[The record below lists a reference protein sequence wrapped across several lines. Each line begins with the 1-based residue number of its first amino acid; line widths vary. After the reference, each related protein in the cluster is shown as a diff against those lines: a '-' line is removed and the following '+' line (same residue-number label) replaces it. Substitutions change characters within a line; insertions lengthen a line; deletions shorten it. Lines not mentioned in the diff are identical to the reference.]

1 MRAAGRKK
9 VRVPWLKVAR
19 EPNSYLDAEMLPEEF
34 NVLDP
39 SKLTKAMVGRLWDHW
54 SERAEADLP
63 ILVFTLAQKQDRRPY
78 GSSFDGQFPKRNRMN
93 WRKRAPSSSEDE
105 ESDGEADAD
114 KDKGVSGP
122 PVRPPSPKRRRL
134 SKQTLDILWPHGED
148 VDSEPETPLPN
159 RPPLFKV
166 SKQTV
171 VADEQSPAANN
182 SNRMEFL
189 RKLSGETSYVT
200 LLDGALALPAVVSL
214 FFCISNNLSDS
225 SLCAL

>member
-1 MRAAGRKK
+1 VRVTPGKK
-9 VRVPWLKVAR
+9 DVHVPWLDLGR
-19 EPNSYLDAEMLPEEF
+19 EQNLYLDADTLPDKF
-34 NVLDP
+34 QVIDP
-39 SKLTKAMVGRLWDHW
+39 SKMVKAEIGRLWEHW
-54 SERAEADLP
+54 SDRARANLP
-63 ILVFTLAQKQDRRPY
+63 ILVFTSAREQDTGLSGPAEFARRNPAWR
-78 GSSFDGQFPKRNRMN
+78 GMK
-93 WRKRAPSSSEDE
+93 WRKRLPSDS
-105 ESDGEADAD
+105 ESDDQTDAD

-134 SKQTLDILWPHGED
+134 SKKTAAILWPGGED

-159 RPPLFKV
+159 HPLLSKV

-182 SNRMEFL
+182 SSRMEFL
-189 RKLSGETSYVT
+189 RKLSGDASYVT
-200 LLDGALALPAVVSL
+200 LLDGALALPAVVSP